1 MECSVLKKRILWQM
15 FLLEIKCFL
24 ILGVGWWQ
32 EMEVEKFVSS
42 LPWSHSVLVVVD
54 PSVAMVPVRQSS
66 F

>member
-1 MECSVLKKRILWQM
+1 MECSVLKRENSVANV
-15 FLLEIKCFL
+15 FV
-24 ILGVGWWQ
+24 GVGWWQ